1 MHLLLMAL
9 ALMGGWLLRWKSAPI
24 QGNGAMRWQFA
35 LSRLILPPLLLLTTS
50 IAVLWMGMDGAML
63 GFSAGW
69 IGCHLAKAILAFA
82 LLTLLIWAGQGWRS
96 SRQVKQ
102 YPCETVAQ
110 SKNQSEKLA
119 HTSAHLL
126 DTEIPFAAQVGFWRS
141 KLVIS
146 RGLLNQLN
154 DEQLE
159 AVLTHEEAHAYYR
172 DTFWFF
178 WLGWLGHLTFWL
190 PQTETLWQ
198 ELLLLRELRADAWA
212 AKKVDAIV
220 VAESLLQIVQNSQIS
235 LTATQAGFNSDLT
248 PTRLEERIDA
258 LLDPLESIGE
268 PGRSWVWLGV
278 GLLPLL
284 TLPLHG

>member
-9 ALMGGWLLRWKSAPI
+9 ALMGGWLLRWQSAPLR
-24 QGNGAMRWQFA
+24 GSGSLRWQFA

-50 IAVLWMGMDGAML
+50 VAVLWMGMDGAML

-69 IGCHLAKAILAFA
+69 IGCHLAKAILGFA
-82 LLTLLIWAGQGWRS
+82 LLTLLIRIGQGWRLVH
-96 SRQVKQ
+96 QVQQ
-102 YPCETVAQ
+102 YPCEPVAQ
-110 SKNQSEKLA
+110 TIGYFLN
-119 HTSAHLL
+119 
-126 DTEIPFAAQVGFWRS
+126 TEIPFAAQVGFWRS

-159 AVLTHEEAHAYYR
+159 AVLIHEEAHAHYR

-220 VAESLLQIVQNSQIS
+220 VAESLLKIVQSSPLQNSSIQTSQIA
-235 LTATQAGFNSDLT
+235 LTAIEASFNSDLT
-248 PTRLEERIDA
+248 LNRLEERIDA
-258 LLDPLESIGE
+258 LLEPSESIE
-268 PGRSWVWLGV
+268 EQGRSWLWLGLGV
-278 GLLPLL
+278 LPLL